1 MPDVIPDPVE
11 YLPEVHDVHCVRVDR
26 PNALEYI
33 PAEHLVTPLEF
44 TGQ

>member
-11 YLPEVHDVHCVRVDR
+11 YLPAKHDVHCEGVDR
-26 PNALEYI
+26 PVAPEYI
-33 PAEHLVTPLEF
+33 PAEHWVTFPEF